1 MGHQKYGSMGRG
13 SENSSN
19 LSCRLEGFIWRNR
32 FVERQPWLQAV
43 PVDEVADCVMVGAP
57 GVGRRE
63 AVQGRLGLLQVRQ
76 LGDRFSGSLL
86 RHLAGLHAAAKRT
99 RLAPISDR

>member
-1 MGHQKYGSMGRG
+1 MALWGGAAKTPLIYPVAWKV
-13 SENSSN
+13 SS
-19 LSCRLEGFIWRNR
+19 GANR
-32 FVERQPWLQAV
+32 FVDRQPWLQAV

-63 AVQGRLGLLQVRQ
+63 AVQSRLGLLQVRQ

-86 RHLAGLHAAAKRT
+86 RSLRHLAGFHAAAKRT
-99 RLAPISDR
+99 ASRSNI